1 MPIPFFPPD
10 LPVERYGP
18 FNDGSR
24 GSKATGIY
32 GAPKELTKAQIRV
45 PVDRSG
51 TGNVGLEFSTI
62 TLRAL
67 PEVSDNKSAEYSD
80 EPIIGRSF
88 PVKLY
93 TSSGNRQIGMKAPFF
108 VARESDIS
116 NNWTYLRLLQSAV
129 YPEDETQE
137 SPAYIPPPICQI
149 RLGFL
154 FTAQNDGWISAILR
168 SCNVSYPTDVVWDY
182 STYLPYRFDLDLQW
196 DVVFSNSALPGQSK
210 IIRDVPR

>member
-1 MPIPFFPPD
+1 MPPLFSPD

-18 FNDGSR
+18 FNNGS
-24 GSKATGIY
+24 GGNKATTQY
-32 GAPKELTKAQIRV
+32 GAPNQLTMAQIRV

-51 TGNVGLEFSTI
+51 TANFGLAFETI
-62 TLRAL
+62 TLKAL

-88 PVKLY
+88 PVKMY

-108 VARESDIS
+108 VARQADIAD
-116 NNWTYLRLLQSAV
+116 NWKSLRLLQSAV

-182 STYLPYRFDLDLQW
+182 ATYLPYRFDLDLQW
-196 DVVFSNSALPGQSK
+196 DIVFSNSSLPGQSK